1 MAIDRRRFMGR
12 AAQGTAAAACGGL
25 AWYALLT
32 QQAHATVPLRPP
44 GAGTAADFAALCIKC
59 GQCVQAC
66 PYLSVKL
73 IKATEPGLAGTPT
86 IVPREA
92 PCVMCEPMHCVKAC
106 PTGALDPTLPSIT
119 QARMGLAVIDPE
131 HCLSWQGLRCEVCFR
146 VCPVQGQAITISTQ
160 QRQISKH
167 AMFVPV
173 INSDHCTGC
182 GLCEK
187 KCPTEVAA
195 IRVLDPASVQ
205 GKIGAHYRLGWKHGV
220 AIPATGDAGAVPD
233 PSAQSARSAAGV
245 PAAPSAQ
252 PTQSAALPS
261 PARAPASAPAGGLDY
276 FNRSSP
282 P

>member
-1 MAIDRRRFMGR
+1 MAVDRRRFIAQ

-44 GAGTAADFAALCIKC
+44 GAGTADDFAALCIKC

-66 PYLSVKL
+66 PYQSVKL
-73 IKATEPGLAGTPT
+73 IKTTEPGLAGTPT

-106 PTGALDPTLPSIT
+106 PTGALDPALPSIT

-173 INSDHCTGC
+173 IHSEHCTGC
-182 GLCEK
+182 GVCEK

-205 GKIGAHYRLGWKHGV
+205 GRIGAHYRLGWDHGV
-220 AIPATGDAGAVPD
+220 AVPPADTGSAPPDAPAAATAPKPAT
-233 PSAQSARSAAGV
+233 PS
-245 PAAPSAQ
+245 
-252 PTQSAALPS
+252 
-261 PARAPASAPAGGLDY
+261 PAGGLDY
-276 FNRSSP
+276 LNRASP